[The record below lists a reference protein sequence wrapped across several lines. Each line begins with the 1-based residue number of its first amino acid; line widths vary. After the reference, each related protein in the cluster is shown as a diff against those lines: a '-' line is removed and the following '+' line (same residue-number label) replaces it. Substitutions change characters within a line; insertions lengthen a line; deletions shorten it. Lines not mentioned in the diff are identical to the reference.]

1 MGIRSLSTASIATGQ
16 KRSKFWDQSATL
28 PPVGDYESIAT
39 VTTAGTFTFS
49 SIPSTYKH
57 LEIRAVGKSSNG
69 TYQSIYWTMRLNGD
83 STSGK
88 YNCHSLY
95 GNGGGSVAAM
105 GNGTYTD
112 QMIIGEIAA
121 SGSGM
126 ASQTVSPFIVNIAD
140 YASTSK
146 TKIIRSFVGFDGS
159 GVGTM
164 RLASGM
170 WNDTSAISSITI
182 YGSDTGVL
190 HAALYGIKG

>member
-1 MGIRSLSTASIATGQ
+1 MSPILKGVVASGISGHLST
-16 KRSKFWDQSATL
+16 
-28 PPVGDYESIAT
+28 PNDYESIAT
-39 VTTAGTFTFS
+39 ITTAGTFTFS

-57 LEIRAVGKSSNG
+57 LEIRAIGKSSNS

-83 STSGK
+83 STSGN

-95 GNGGGSVAAM
+95 GNGGGSVTAM

-126 ASQTVSPFIVNIAD
+126 ASQTVSPFIVNISD
-140 YASTSK
+140 YANTGK
-146 TKIIRSFVGFDGS
+146 RKIIRSFVGFDGS

-164 RLASGM
+164 RISSGL
-170 WNDTSAISSITI
+170 WNSNSAISSITI